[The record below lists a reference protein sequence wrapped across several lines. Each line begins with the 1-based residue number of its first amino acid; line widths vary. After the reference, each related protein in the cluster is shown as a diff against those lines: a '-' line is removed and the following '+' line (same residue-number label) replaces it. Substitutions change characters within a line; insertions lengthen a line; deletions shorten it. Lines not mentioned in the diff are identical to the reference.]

1 MNMILNWFKSFK
13 EPKSTTTDAKA
24 QVIAE
29 MKRQKSHVEFIFP
42 GHPLYD
48 NIVTQ
53 EKNQLRIL
61 APNETAY
68 DETSLIHNFVAIVT
82 NEEDNYVVVNSTRHF
97 KEQSIGGLL
106 QFDENIYNVIPF
118 FEDETEY
125 QTANA
130 YTYSETYEYDHPVQL
145 YGFTAEHNSKAIG
158 IDYEKGKK
166 ALTVG
171 MIDQL
176 RGLFS
181 YYLDEKQIHLID
193 CAVIPALNA
202 YTLIQEKR
210 KTAS

>member
-1 MNMILNWFKSFK
+1 MNMILNWFKSIKGTANKSGPK
-13 EPKSTTTDAKA
+13 E
-24 QVIAE
+24 QVAVE
-29 MKRQKSHVEFIFP
+29 MKRQKSTVEFIFP

-82 NEEDNYVVVNSTRHF
+82 NDSNTQVVVNSSRHF

-130 YTYSETYEYDHPVQL
+130 FTYSETYEYDHPVQL
-145 YGFTAEHNSKAIG
+145 YGFTAEHNGKAIG
-158 IDYEKGKK
+158 INYEKGKK
-166 ALTVG
+166 PLSVS
-171 MIDQL
+171 MIDKL
-176 RGLFS
+176 RPLFS
-181 YYLDEKQIHLID
+181 TYLDEENIFLID
-193 CAVIPALNA
+193 CAVIPAFNA
-202 YTLIQEKR
+202 YTSIQEKR
-210 KTAS
+210 KSAS

>member
-13 EPKSTTTDAKA
+13 ETTNSTNQKN
-24 QVIAE
+24 QVVAE
-29 MKRQKSHVEFIFP
+29 MKRQKSNVEFIFP

-48 NIVTQ
+48 NIVMQ

-68 DETSLIHNFVAIVT
+68 DEISLIHNFVAIVT
-82 NEEDNYVVVNSTRHF
+82 NEENNFVVVNSSRHF

-118 FEDETEY
+118 YEDETEY

-145 YGFTAEHNSKAIG
+145 YGFTAEHNGKIIG

-166 ALTVG
+166 PLTVN
-171 MIDQL
+171 MIDKVRQ
-176 RGLFS
+176 LFS
-181 YYLDEKQIHLID
+181 SYLNEEQITLID
-193 CAVIPALNA
+193 CAIIPALNA

>member
-1 MNMILNWFKSFK
+1 MNMILNWFKTFK
-13 EPKSTTTDAKA
+13 GTTKNNNPKE
-24 QVIAE
+24 QVAIE
-29 MKRQKSHVEFIFP
+29 MKRQKSTVEFIFP

-82 NEEDNYVVVNSTRHF
+82 NEENNYIVVNSSRHF

-118 FEDETEY
+118 FEDDTEY

-130 YTYSETYEYDHPVQL
+130 FTYSETYEYDHPVQT
-145 YGFTAEHNSKAIG
+145 YGFTAEHNGKAIG
-158 IDYEKGKK
+158 INYENGKK
-166 ALTVG
+166 PLTVD
-171 MIDQL
+171 MIDKL
-176 RGLFS
+176 RPLFS
-181 YYLDEKQIHLID
+181 SHLNEENIFLID

-210 KTAS
+210 KSAS

>member
-13 EPKSTTTDAKA
+13 GTSKTNNPKE
-24 QVIAE
+24 QFVAE
-29 MKRQKSHVEFIFP
+29 MKRQKSSVEFIFP

-48 NIVTQ
+48 NVVTQ

-82 NEEDNYVVVNSTRHF
+82 NEENNYIVVNSSRHF

-118 FEDETEY
+118 FEDDTEY

-130 YTYSETYEYDHPVQL
+130 FTYSETYEYDHPVQL
-145 YGFTAEHNSKAIG
+145 YGFTAEHNGKAIG
-158 IDYEKGKK
+158 INYEKGKK
-166 ALTVG
+166 PLSVD
-171 MIDQL
+171 MIDKL
-176 RGLFS
+176 RPLFS
-181 YYLDEKQIHLID
+181 SYLNEEQIFLID

-202 YTLIQEKR
+202 YTTIQEKR

>member
-1 MNMILNWFKSFK
+1 MNMILNWFKLFK
-13 EPKSTTTDAKA
+13 GATTTNNPKE
-24 QVIAE
+24 QVAIE
-29 MKRQKSHVEFIFP
+29 MKRQKSSVEFIFP

-53 EKNQLRIL
+53 EKNHLRIL

-82 NEEDNYVVVNSTRHF
+82 NESNNYIVVNSSRHF

-130 YTYSETYEYDHPVQL
+130 FTYSETYEYDHPVQL
-145 YGFTAEHNSKAIG
+145 YGFTAEHNGKAIG
-158 IDYEKGKK
+158 INYEKGKK
-166 ALTVG
+166 PLTVD
-171 MIDQL
+171 MIDKL
-176 RGLFS
+176 RPLFS
-181 YYLDEKQIHLID
+181 SHLNEENIFLID

-210 KTAS
+210 KSAS

>member
-13 EPKSTTTDAKA
+13 GTTNKSNPKE
-24 QVIAE
+24 QVVAE
-29 MKRQKSHVEFIFP
+29 MKRQKSNVEFIFP

-82 NEEDNYVVVNSTRHF
+82 NEDNNYVVVNSSRHF

-130 YTYSETYEYDHPVQL
+130 FTYSETYEYDHPVQL
-145 YGFTAEHNSKAIG
+145 YGFTAEHNGQAIG
-158 IDYEKGKK
+158 IDYDRGKK
-166 ALTVG
+166 PLTVN
-171 MIDQL
+171 MIDKL
-176 RGLFS
+176 RPLFS
-181 YYLDEKQIHLID
+181 SYLNDEYIGLID

-210 KTAS
+210 KNAS

>member
-13 EPKSTTTDAKA
+13 GTTNKSNPKE
-24 QVIAE
+24 QVVAE
-29 MKRQKSHVEFIFP
+29 MKRQKSNVEFIFP

-82 NEEDNYVVVNSTRHF
+82 NEDNNYVVVNSSRHF

-130 YTYSETYEYDHPVQL
+130 FTYSETYEYDHPVQL
-145 YGFTAEHNSKAIG
+145 YGFTAEHNGQAIG
-158 IDYEKGKK
+158 IDYERGKK
-166 ALTVG
+166 PLTVN
-171 MIDQL
+171 MIDKL
-176 RGLFS
+176 RPLFS
-181 YYLDEKQIHLID
+181 SYLNDEYIGLID

-210 KTAS
+210 KNAS